1 MYKGFFSRKVKNRLN
16 KYFDEIL
23 DDYKNVI
30 DYLSKKVKSYQH
42 FENTSM
48 DNSNFSN
55 IMIQNEFKQNIK
67 NNEGITDDTIID
79 GQKNEIISTRI
90 NYDLILVIK
99 KHKKKPKKF
108 DG

>member
-1 MYKGFFSRKVKNRLN
+1 
-16 KYFDEIL
+16 
-23 DDYKNVI
+23 
-30 DYLSKKVKSYQH
+30 
-42 FENTSM
+42 
-48 DNSNFSN
+48 
-55 IMIQNEFKQNIK
+55 MIHLF
-67 NNEGITDDTIID
+67 D